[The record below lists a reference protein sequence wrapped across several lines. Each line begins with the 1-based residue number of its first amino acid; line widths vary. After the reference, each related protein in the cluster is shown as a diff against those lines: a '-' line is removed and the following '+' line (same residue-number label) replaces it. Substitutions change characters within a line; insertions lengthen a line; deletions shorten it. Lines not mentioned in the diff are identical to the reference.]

1 MVNGMVLF
9 NASPD
14 TNHNANPTNPN
25 RYSKG
30 NPSRVTL
37 TLLTIILDTENLGP
51 PFTGLP
57 TWANM
62 LGLIAN
68 GGSYVALSHVGP
80 YTVVSP

>member
-1 MVNGMVLF
+1 MAYYLTLSLTLTITLNLL
-9 NASPD
+9 
-14 TNHNANPTNPN
+14 
-25 RYSKG
+25 
-30 NPSRVTL
+30 TL
-37 TLLTIILDTENLGP
+37 TLLTLILDTENLGP